1 MGVSCSAVPAP
12 RQLQHLG
19 EWAPSPTGQHS
30 GAGSGG
36 VGGGMTGELTLPPA
50 DGSIGWPSWSRAGE
64 LTLEVQIWKSQQADL
79 LSYHL

>member
-1 MGVSCSAVPAP
+1 
-12 RQLQHLG
+12 
-19 EWAPSPTGQHS
+19 
-30 GAGSGG
+30 
-36 VGGGMTGELTLPPA
+36 MTGELTLPPA